1 MTTVTLYGIKNCDTM
16 KKALAWCVAH
26 DVAHVF
32 HDYRKDGVEAAR
44 LARWCTALGWQA
56 LVNTRGTTWRKLSPE
71 QQTIAGDD
79 EAIALMLAQPSL
91 IRRPVIE
98 TATGEL
104 LVGFDA
110 ERYAAALQTSGSPQ

>member
-1 MTTVTLYGIKNCDTM
+1 
-16 KKALAWCVAH
+16 
-26 DVAHVF
+26 
-32 HDYRKDGVEAAR
+32 
-44 LARWCTALGWQA
+44 
-56 LVNTRGTTWRKLSPE
+56 
-71 QQTIAGDD
+71 
-79 EAIALMLAQPSL
+79 MLAQPSL